1 MAFIEGKEL
10 ISKVKKIA
18 IKMTTANIAE
28 RVSVF
33 LNAFSLKL
41 ILFVL

>member
-1 MAFIEGKEL
+1 MEGNEL
-10 ISKVKKIA
+10 INKVKKIA

-33 LNAFSLKL
+33 LKAFSLKL
-41 ILFVL
+41 ILLAL